1 MLELMVSVCLIS
13 DPARCKD
20 VALTYSAENL
30 TPMQCMMGAQP
41 EIAKWIEAHPKVGAE
56 EVDLPPGRSVRQD
69 LIRGGH
75 FPGRR
80 PRAARWPAAL
90 ARPGPISHGSH
101 RPMQALF

>member
-41 EIAKWIEAHPKVGAE
+41 EIAKWIEAHPKWA
-56 EVDLPPGRSVRQD
+56 LRKWTC
-69 LIRGGH
+69 H
-75 FPGRR
+75 
-80 PRAARWPAAL
+80 RAGLYAK
-90 ARPGPISHGSH
+90 I
-101 RPMQALF
+101 